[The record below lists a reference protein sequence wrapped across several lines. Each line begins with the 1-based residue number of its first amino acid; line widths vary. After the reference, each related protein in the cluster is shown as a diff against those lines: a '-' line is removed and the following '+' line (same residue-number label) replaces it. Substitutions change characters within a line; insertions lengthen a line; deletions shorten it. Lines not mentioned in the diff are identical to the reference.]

1 MMEGSQGTSSERE
14 KSFVIFHFLIDNSA
28 EVVPESWLSPCK
40 AFCWYPHAGSKTKVS
55 KAVKAAASI
64 TEDFT
69 KYAGRVLGVFGKFIL
84 VSFIQLM
91 VKLVIFLASFVNCLL
106 YRFL

>member
-1 MMEGSQGTSSERE
+1 MTEGTQSDRE

-28 EVVPESWLSPCK
+28 EVVPESWLSPCQ

-64 TEDFT
+64 NEDFT

-84 VSFIQLM
+84 ISFIQLI
-91 VKLVIFLASFVNCLL
+91 VILFKFLVSFVNCLL
-106 YRFL
+106 YRFI